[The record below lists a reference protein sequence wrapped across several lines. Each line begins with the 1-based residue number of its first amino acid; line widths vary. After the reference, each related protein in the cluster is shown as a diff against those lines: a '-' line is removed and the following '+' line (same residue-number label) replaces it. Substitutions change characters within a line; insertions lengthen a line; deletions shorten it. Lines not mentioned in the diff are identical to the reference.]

1 MVKGLWVSEVPKRR
15 GMKPGKLQ
23 EEEEMDPR
31 TLLCLLQP
39 EQQGNAGPT
48 LCSCAQ
54 RKGHASKEIEFSLPG
69 TTVVSHSLSALS
81 HP

>member
-1 MVKGLWVSEVPKRR
+1 
-15 GMKPGKLQ
+15 
-23 EEEEMDPR
+23 MDPR